1 MLNFTEGAVYFLDE
15 LHSKNRSANARR
27 RKLCSLSNCT
37 SDSNCCHP
45 LVSAVTV
52 CRGTAVDPRSGS
64 RPKGVPPGSA
74 SCQQYLVRSSL
85 KMHSSSHGS
94 PWDSRGPP
102 SFFPRGRPGKNLQGH
117 SRPCEIP
124 PGPSRGPKG
133 SANRSKSESETKDL
147 HDFVCPL
154 SRCNPLSRCV
164 RCTQ

>member
-102 SFFPRGRPGKNLQGH
+102 SFFPRGRPGKTFRAN
-117 SRPCEIP
+117 
-124 PGPSRGPKG
+124 PGPARSRRGRPGVPRVAQTAVNQSPRPKTFMILF
-133 SANRSKSESETKDL
+133 AR
-147 HDFVCPL
+147 
-154 SRCNPLSRCV
+154 
-164 RCTQ
+164 